1 MGAKAAFGGR
11 STTAQSQYLRI
22 APDSANILGPQNK
35 HKSGGISPMPW
46 SETYL
51 ITIAGLRVKLWLLF
65 VATFIAMPSSG
76 VGRNYMISMVFA

>member
-1 MGAKAAFGGR
+1 
-11 STTAQSQYLRI
+11 
-22 APDSANILGPQNK
+22 
-35 HKSGGISPMPW
+35 MPW

-65 VATFIAMPSSG
+65 VATLIAMPSSG